1 MCGKYHITTEDE
13 NISFQEAVR
22 QLMLEHPEL
31 PIRTGDIL
39 PSQVAP
45 VFAAEGLIPA
55 RFGVKVSFMKSLLI
69 NARSETAAQSRLFR
83 PVLRSSRCLVPA
95 RGFYEW
101 TPEKKPHLFGR
112 EEGGLVYMAG
122 LLFPGED
129 VRHFVI
135 VTRDA
140 EGVPAQVHPRMPLI
154 FPTEELRE
162 AWLHQDGLAEE
173 LLNVRE
179 EVPLASLGL
188 AG

>member
-1 MCGKYHITTEDE
+1 MCGKYHVTTEDE

-22 QLMLEHPEL
+22 QLMLEHPEI

-45 VFAAEGLIPA
+45 VYAAEGLVPA

-69 NARSETAAQSRLFR
+69 NARSETAAKSPLFK
-83 PVLRSSRCLVPA
+83 PSLRSGRCLVPA

-101 TPEKKPHLFGR
+101 TPEKKPHFFGK

-122 LLFPGED
+122 LLFPDED
-129 VRHFVI
+129 VRRFVI
-135 VTRDA
+135 ITRDA
-140 EGVPAQVHPRMPLI
+140 QGAPARVHPRMPLI
-154 FPTEELRE
+154 FHTEELRD

-173 LLNVRE
+173 LLTIRE
-179 EVPLASLGL
+179 DVPLSSLGM